1 MRLETVRRWEGFGAV
16 LIDAIALIWLFT
28 AVSSADGSEKVII
41 RGFLSKS
48 HEFTYLKCVF
58 KWCDA
63 VKAFW
68 HSEHLKMFIIKS
80 VSWNMS
86 NKQGARQ
93 LTCKVDRPNVY
104 GNVSWGPTESWRI
117 CCSVNSWRFHRCAVW
132 DELEVDSVCWKLFR
146 SHFQCTQ
153 MVWSVDYV
161 QEIVIHVNSTSNS
174 QLTFVCTRT
183 WIFNEYDVKN
193 AFPQPSSLH
202 WNRNS
207 PLCVFKC
214 VRRFPT
220 VLYERG
226 HSS

>member
-1 MRLETVRRWEGFGAV
+1 MRLETVRRRKGFGAV
-16 LIDAIALIWLFT
+16 LVDAVALIWLFA
-28 AVSSADGSEKVII
+28 AVSSADGLEIVII
-41 RGFLSKS
+41 RRFLSKF
-48 HEFTYLKCVF
+48 HDFTYLKCVF

-68 HSEHLKMFIIKS
+68 HSEHLKMFIIECELKCVKL
-80 VSWNMS
+80 VS
-86 NKQGARQ
+86 ARQ

-104 GNVSWGPTESWRI
+104 GNVSSGPIESWRI
-117 CCSVNSWRFHRCAVW
+117 YCSVNSWRFRRCAVW
-132 DELEVDSVCWKLFR
+132 DELVVDIVCWKLFR
-146 SHFQCTQ
+146 SHFPCTQ
-153 MVWSVDYV
+153 MVWSEDYV
-161 QEIVIHVNSTSNS
+161 QEIITHANSISKS

-193 AFPQPSSLH
+193 ALPQPSSLH

-214 VRRFPT
+214 VRRLPT
-220 VLYERG
+220 VLYDRE